1 MPYPDGMTTAALDRH
16 NGHDGPAA
24 YAVARAA
31 RAVLATAYDALCE
44 LDTHDRAMSWALTEA
59 RTAIENAAA
68 AINAAE
74 PECEA

>member
-1 MPYPDGMTTAALDRH
+1 M
-16 NGHDGPAA
+16 
-24 YAVARAA
+24 AA
-31 RAVLATAYDALCE
+31 RAVLATAYDALAE